1 MRVMKRCSAFIIP
14 AAFLGSVLSGSV
26 IAQEATP
33 GGSAHAISEIGI
45 DRSGLS
51 SQDETTRQ
59 KTFEDIRALHAT
71 WFRDEPTSGSAQG
84 VANFVEEVRE
94 AKQQKLKVLVNILQ
108 MDEDYDSALPMN
120 DHGWRSKK
128 LSEIDLSKFARRFG
142 NLLGALKH
150 ANLTI
155 DAVEF
160 GNEDDSYYYD
170 ADVPNGHSASQV
182 ELHTW
187 LQGYGK
193 FLKIG
198 ATILHDPRYYP
209 EAKIITFGIAHGYT
223 APGHPPQSLSDP
235 AKIVTMLK
243 NVDGFNYL
251 DNRGYHVDGYGTHIY
266 ASPSSP
272 GASATALLRQDVWA
286 LGRDKAFWITEW
298 GFTDATKFPNQK
310 GQTADLAMQA
320 ILNAFDDLGQRVPI
334 GPMFF
339 YSYNSGLQDVYG
351 HPSGLVDA
359 NGKFVPAA
367 NALSVRAARIPSHDS

>member
-1 MRVMKRCSAFIIP
+1 MRVTKRCSAVIVP
-14 AAFLGSVLSGSV
+14 MAFLGSLLSGSA
-26 IAQEATP
+26 IAQDATS
-33 GGSAHAISEIGI
+33 GDSAHAISEIGI

-51 SQDETTRQ
+51 SQDEATRQ

-108 MDEDYDSALPMN
+108 MDEDYDRALPMN

-128 LSEIDLSKFARRFG
+128 LSEIDLNKFASRFS

-170 ADVPNGHSASQV
+170 ADVPNGHSANQV
-182 ELHTW
+182 ELHAW
-187 LQGYGK
+187 LQGYGQ
-193 FLKIG
+193 FLKTG

-209 EAKIITFGIAHGYT
+209 QAKIITFGIAHGYT
-223 APGHPPQSLSDP
+223 PPGRPPQCLSDP
-235 AKIVTMLK
+235 AKAVAMLK
-243 NVDGFNYL
+243 DVDGFNYL
-251 DNRGYHVDGYGTHIY
+251 DNSGYHVDGYGTHIY
-266 ASPSSP
+266 ASPGNP
-272 GASATALLRQDVWA
+272 GASATALLRPDVWA
-286 LGRDKAFWITEW
+286 LGRARPFWITEW
-298 GFTDATKFPNQK
+298 GFTDATKFPNQQ
-310 GQTADLAMQA
+310 GQSASQGMQA
-320 ILNAFDDLGQRVPI
+320 VLNAFDDLGTRVPI

-339 YSYNSGLQDVYG
+339 YSYNSGLQDADG
-351 HPSGLVDA
+351 HPSGLVDTQ
-359 NGKFVPAA
+359 GKFVPAA
-367 NALSVRAARIPSHDS
+367 NPLSARAARVPSHAS